1 MVLLCPSNVPG
12 TRANKC
18 AATNCI
24 RNSYV
29 AGSFLHSLFRLLH
42 QINKAL
48 IKTLKRTKPSFGV
61 NFLIIVIN
69 TFKLIVKTQ
78 RNNHLTEKKLCKH
91 TKFNCQCFSLTN
103 VTKCQVHK
111 DSTLNNKCWFL
122 NRFFAY
128 RGL

>member
-48 IKTLKRTKPSFGV
+48 IKTPKRTKPSFGV
-61 NFLIIVIN
+61 NFFIIVLN
-69 TFKLIVKTQ
+69 TFKLVVKTQ
-78 RNNHLTEKKLCKH
+78 RNNQLTEKNFAN
-91 TKFNCQCFSLTN
+91 TQSLN
-103 VTKCQVHK
+103 VSLFVSQM
-111 DSTLNNKCWFL
+111 
-122 NRFFAY
+122 
-128 RGL
+128 

>member
-29 AGSFLHSLFRLLH
+29 AGSFLHSLFCLLH
-42 QINKAL
+42 QITKAI
-48 IKTLKRTKPSFGV
+48 IKTPKRTKSSFGV
-61 NFLIIVIN
+61 DFFIIVIN

-78 RNNHLTEKKLCKH
+78 RNNQLTEKKLCKH

-111 DSTLNNKCWFL
+111 DSTLNKNT
-122 NRFFAY
+122 
-128 RGL
+128 GS